1 MYVGK
6 CAPSVLSRTAASL
19 QPPPPPAALL
29 AFIHRGRL
37 TDEALHKL
45 NDILRTYRQSNIHT
59 CPTCHLVSQVTVGF
73 VHTSPFNGA
82 QYLYISWPSPYCCF
96 LHNTGLHY
104 GCHIDCSE
112 GGRRRVGDWATSMGG
127 GGKEKKGKGDGREDR
142 GQDEVQKKNMGETED
157 RKWEETHSWR

>member
-19 QPPPPPAALL
+19 QPPPPPPAALL

-82 QYLYISWPSPYCCF
+82 QYLYIS
-96 LHNTGLHY
+96 
-104 GCHIDCSE
+104 
-112 GGRRRVGDWATSMGG
+112 
-127 GGKEKKGKGDGREDR
+127 
-142 GQDEVQKKNMGETED
+142 
-157 RKWEETHSWR
+157 